1 MPNQRQREVVLTN
14 VVSIKSNFDNVQTSD
29 SGVSLY
35 GDSESNGSSKLQRLK
50 AEPVYYVADP
60 GAEKQSIAVIGS
72 GNFGRALAMKISQS
86 GYHVNIG
93 SRNPEKTR
101 HLLIDSGVTTTTIHE
116 AVINATSRI
125 IILLFQKIFMRLWF
139 HQSTIYWTGKLSL
152 MSAIEIPC
160 IKKW

>member
-1 MPNQRQREVVLTN
+1 MYENMPNQRQRDVVLTN

-35 GDSESNGSSKLQRLK
+35 GDSESNGSSKFQRSK

-60 GAEKQSIAVIGS
+60 GTEKQSIAVIGS

-101 HLLIDSGVTTTTIHE
+101 YYHLS
-116 AVINATSRI
+116 
-125 IILLFQKIFMRLWF
+125 K
-139 HQSTIYWTGKLSL
+139 Y
-152 MSAIEIPC
+152 
-160 IKKW
+160 